1 LPTETSRC
9 TTTFLCHINN
19 VGDGKGDECCR
30 QRGVK
35 RATAR
40 AKMAM
45 TTAMRVVGDEE
56 GEGSKAIVTATRV
69 VG

>member
-1 LPTETSRC
+1 MPVEASRC
-9 TTTFLCHINN
+9 TANYLYHIDDM
-19 VGDGKGDECCR
+19 GDGKGYESCR
-30 QRGVK
+30 QRGGK

-40 AKMAM
+40 AARAMA
-45 TTAMRVVGDEE
+45 TAIRVVGDEE